1 MYPPSGAVH
10 SRSQVVI
17 LFAPEQGVPSHQT
30 IPRDLAMSRRRRSEP
45 DEEELAL
52 FRQALEEAGVRRQA
66 SDRADPGKPR
76 RDSSR
81 LAQRR
86 VAATTAAPDAPS
98 SRTSDG
104 RVEPVRPSE
113 ALDFAV
119 PDLPYRTHSALKRG
133 QIEWEA
139 GLDLH
144 GYTLDEA
151 RHELEAFL
159 REARDNRMRCV
170 LVVHG
175 KARSLMSRGMAD
187 HPVIKSHVNA
197 WLREWPTVLAFCSAR
212 DLDGGTGAVYVL
224 LRRRGE
230 A

>member
-1 MYPPSGAVH
+1 MDKPLYWDAAQIRADKERPM
-10 SRSQVVI
+10 
-17 LFAPEQGVPSHQT
+17 
-30 IPRDLAMSRRRRSEP
+30 MSRHRRGKP
-45 DEEELAL
+45 DDEEIAL
-52 FRQALEEAGVRRQA
+52 FRQALKEAGVRRLA

-76 RDSSR
+76 RDAAS

-86 VAATTAAPDAPS
+86 NAAASAAPDASP

-104 RVEPVRPSE
+104 RVEPVRPSD

-119 PDLPYRTHSALKRG
+119 PDLPHRTRSHLKRG
-133 QIEWEA
+133 QIAWEA

-144 GYTLDEA
+144 GHTLDEA
-151 RHELEAFL
+151 RDELERFL
-159 REARDNRMRCV
+159 SESRQRRMRCV

-175 KARSLMSRGMAD
+175 KARGSMSRNMAD
-187 HPVIKSHVNA
+187 YPVIKSHVNA

-212 DLDGGTGAVYVL
+212 DLDGGTGAVYIL

-230 A
+230 S

>member
-1 MYPPSGAVH
+1 
-10 SRSQVVI
+10 
-17 LFAPEQGVPSHQT
+17 
-30 IPRDLAMSRRRRSEP
+30 MSRRRRSEP
-45 DEEELAL
+45 DDEEISL
-52 FRQALEEAGVRRQA
+52 FRQALEDAGVRRLK

-76 RDSSR
+76 RDTSR
-81 LAQRR
+81 MAQRR
-86 VAATTAAPDAPS
+86 VAATAAAPDAAS

-119 PDLPYRTHSALKRG
+119 PDLPYRTRSALKRG
-133 QIEWEA
+133 QIPWEA

-144 GYTLDEA
+144 GHTVDEA
-151 RHELEAFL
+151 RSELEAFL
-159 REARDNRMRCV
+159 RESRDNRMRCV

-175 KARSLMSRGMAD
+175 KAWTGMAD
-187 HPVIKSHVNA
+187 YPVIKSHVNA

-212 DLDGGTGAVYVL
+212 DPDGGTGAVYIL

>member
-1 MYPPSGAVH
+1 
-10 SRSQVVI
+10 
-17 LFAPEQGVPSHQT
+17 
-30 IPRDLAMSRRRRSEP
+30 MSRRRCAP
-45 DEEELAL
+45 NDEEIRL
-52 FRQALEEAGVRRQA
+52 FRQALEDAGVRRLPN
-66 SDRADPGKPR
+66 DRADPGKPR

-81 LAQRR
+81 LAERR
-86 VAATTAAPDAPS
+86 NAATAAAPDAPS

-104 RVEPVRPSE
+104 RVEPVRPSDT
-113 ALDFAV
+113 LDFAV
-119 PDLPYRTHSALKRG
+119 SDLPHRTRSALKRG
-133 QIEWEA
+133 QIPWEA

-144 GYTLDEA
+144 GHTLDEA
-151 RHELEAFL
+151 RTELERFL
-159 REARDNRMRCV
+159 QEARAERMRCV

-175 KARSLMSRGMAD
+175 KARSLGLAD
-187 HPVIKSHVNA
+187 YPVIKSHVNA